1 VVLEEAEAAAHD
13 FTAFRAS
20 TISSL
25 TAALQ
30 LPPGFTRVL
39 TAQLLP
45 ATAASA
51 KPGSTAAAAA
61 VLTSTRVDASGF
73 FELRG
78 LSQGAYVLR
87 VLCEGAASGAA
98 CGPWDTPVEVRPC
111 TRLYC
116 LCGMGC
122 TDKRGA
128 SARVMRSEAAYPFG
142 CGAACCIPA
151 VHTRHVFWPI
161 NTDAYW
167 VVHHVWCNAL

>member
-1 VVLEEAEAAAHD
+1 VVLREAEAGAHD

-45 ATAASA
+45 ASAASA

-78 LSQGAYVLR
+78 LSAGAYVLR

-98 CGPWDTPVEVRPC
+98 CGPWDTPVEVRAC
-111 TRLYC
+111 
-116 LCGMGC
+116 
-122 TDKRGA
+122 A
-128 SARVMRSEAAYPFG
+128 VM
-142 CGAACCIPA
+142 CAACSE
-151 VHTRHVFWPI
+151 VHRRPPLCTQAFTASIMKQH
-161 NTDAYW
+161 T
-167 VVHHVWCNAL
+167 